1 MKNSPRILCLV
12 LLSILLGSI
21 GRTADAQQIDTR
33 FSCSAGGSDGGETVT
48 YADNAEIRLDGD
60 RIQAFRWESDLYR
73 TTHGF
78 DCSIDESDGLKAE
91 VYVEE
96 AKVLWRVSLT
106 DPQAARERRG
116 YDFDRLPRCSIRLER
131 KGDTLDITP
140 SCPALCGSRG
150 NFTQLSVNLKS
161 GKCQYSK

>member
-1 MKNSPRILCLV
+1 MKNPPRILCLV
-12 LLSILLGSI
+12 LLAILLGSI
-21 GRTADAQQIDTR
+21 GTAADAQQIDTR
-33 FSCSAGGSDGGETVT
+33 FSCSTERSDGGETVT
-48 YADNAEIRLDGD
+48 YADTAEIRLDGD

-91 VYVEE
+91 MYNEE
-96 AKVLWRVSLT
+96 AQVLWRVSLT

-116 YDFDRLPRCSIRLER
+116 YDFDRLPRCTIRLER
-131 KGDTLDITP
+131 KGDTLNVTP

-161 GKCQYSK
+161 GKCVYGK

>member
-12 LLSILLGSI
+12 LLTVLLGSV
-21 GRTADAQQIDTR
+21 GMTADAQQIDTR
-33 FSCSAGGSDGGETVT
+33 FSCSAERNDGGETVT
-48 YADNAEIRLDGD
+48 YADTAEIRLDGD

-91 VYVEE
+91 MYNEE

-131 KGDTLDITP
+131 KGDTLDVTP

-161 GKCQYSK
+161 GKCQYGK

>member
-1 MKNSPRILCLV
+1 MKNLPRILCRV
-12 LLSILLGSI
+12 LLAVLLAGA
-21 GRTADAQQIDTR
+21 GLTAGAQQIDTR
-33 FSCSAGGSDGGETVT
+33 FSCSAERNDGGETVT

-91 VYVEE
+91 VVEE
-96 AKVLWRVSLT
+96 QAQVLWRVLLMN
-106 DPQAARERRG
+106 PQAARERRG

-161 GKCQYSK
+161 GKCQYGK